1 MLMSIQGEKK
11 TPAPMSHYS
20 LSIAARLLAWRPELH
35 QARMGSWVWT
45 LARELLDHTRKKALL
60 EGAYWDGSVSL
71 QGGKCL
77 VMMDFVSGL

>member
-1 MLMSIQGEKK
+1 
-11 TPAPMSHYS
+11 
-20 LSIAARLLAWRPELH
+20 
-35 QARMGSWVWT
+35 MGSWVRM
-45 LARELLDHTRKKALL
+45 LARDLLDHTRKKALL